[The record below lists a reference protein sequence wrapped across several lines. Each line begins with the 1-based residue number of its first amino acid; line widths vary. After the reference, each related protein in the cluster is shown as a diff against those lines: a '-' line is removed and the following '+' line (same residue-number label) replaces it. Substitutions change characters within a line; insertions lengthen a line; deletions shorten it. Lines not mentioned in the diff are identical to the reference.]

1 MRVRQRKSR
10 AERQIEAQG
19 AALVGMVDAAMIIAC
34 ADGELTQ
41 DEVNVVGEVIDGF
54 FDGNVSRNE
63 INEMLNLSLST
74 LEEQGLEARMEA
86 VAANLPTAE
95 LRGLAL
101 QAAAAVALADQEGD
115 EDEED
120 DVYYEL
126 ASTLGFSEDEADEIW
141 DEVAA
146 QYE

>member
-1 MRVRQRKSR
+1 MRLRQRKSR
-10 AERQIEAQG
+10 QQRQIEAQG

-41 DEVNVVGEVIDGF
+41 DEVNTVGDVIDGF
-54 FDGNVSRNE
+54 FDGNVTRKD

-74 LEEQGLEARMEA
+74 LEQQGLEARMHA
-86 VAANLPTAE
+86 VAENLPSDE
-95 LRGLAL
+95 LRALAL

-120 DVYYEL
+120 EVYYDL
-126 ASTLGFSEDEADEIW
+126 AGVLGFSRDDADEIW
-141 DEVAA
+141 DQVVEMY
-146 QYE
+146 Q

>member
-10 AERQIEAQG
+10 QQKQVEAQG

-34 ADGELTQ
+34 ADGELSQ

-63 INEMLNLSLST
+63 INEMLNLSLNT
-74 LEEQGLEARMEA
+74 LEEQGLEARMQA
-86 VAANLPTAE
+86 VAANLQSDE
-95 LRGLAL
+95 LRQLGLM
-101 QAAAAVALADQEGD
+101 AAAAVALADQEGD

-120 DVYYEL
+120 DVYYDL
-126 ASTLGFSEDEADEIW
+126 ASVLGFSEAEADEIW
-141 DEVAA
+141 DEVAS

>member
-10 AERQIEAQG
+10 QQKQVEAQG

-34 ADGELTQ
+34 ADGELSQ

-63 INEMLNLSLST
+63 INEMLNLSLNT
-74 LEEQGLEARMEA
+74 LEEQGLEARMQA
-86 VAANLPTAE
+86 VAANLQSDE
-95 LRGLAL
+95 LRQLGLM
-101 QAAAAVALADQEGD
+101 AAAAVALADQEGD

-120 DVYYEL
+120 DVYYDL
-126 ASTLGFSEDEADEIW
+126 ASALGFSEDEADEIW
-141 DEVAA
+141 DEVAS

>member
-10 AERQIEAQG
+10 QEKQVEAQG

-34 ADGELTQ
+34 ADGELSQ

-63 INEMLNLSLST
+63 INEMLNLSLNT
-74 LEEQGLEARMEA
+74 LEEQGLEARMQA
-86 VAANLPTAE
+86 VAANLQSDE
-95 LRGLAL
+95 LRQLGLM
-101 QAAAAVALADQEGD
+101 AAAAVALADQEGD

-120 DVYYEL
+120 DVYYDL
-126 ASTLGFSEDEADEIW
+126 ASALGFSEDEADEIW
-141 DEVAA
+141 DQVAS

>member
-10 AERQIEAQG
+10 QERQIEAQG

-41 DEVNVVGEVIDGF
+41 DEVNTVAEVIDGF
-54 FDGNVSRNE
+54 FDGNVTRKE
-63 INEMLNLSLST
+63 INEMLNLSLSAV
-74 LEEQGLEARMEA
+74 EQEGLEARMHA
-86 VAANLPTAE
+86 VAANLPSDE
-95 LRGLAL
+95 LRALAL

-115 EDEED
+115 EGEED
-120 DVYYEL
+120 ATYYEL
-126 ASTLGFSEDEADEIW
+126 ASVLGFSEDDADELW
-141 DEVAA
+141 DQVAA

>member
-10 AERQIEAQG
+10 QQKQVEAQG

-34 ADGELTQ
+34 ADGELSQ

-63 INEMLNLSLST
+63 INEMLNLSLNT
-74 LEEQGLEARMEA
+74 LEEQGIEARMQA
-86 VAANLPTAE
+86 VAANLQSDE
-95 LRGLAL
+95 LRQLGLM
-101 QAAAAVALADQEGD
+101 AAAAVALADQEGD

-120 DVYYEL
+120 DVYYDL
-126 ASTLGFSEDEADEIW
+126 ASVLGFSEDEADEIW
-141 DEVAA
+141 DQVAS

>member
-10 AERQIEAQG
+10 QERQIEAQG

-34 ADGELTQ
+34 ADGELSQ

-63 INEMLNLSLST
+63 INEMLNLSLSA
-74 LEEQGLEARMEA
+74 LEEEGIEARMEA
-86 VAANLPTAE
+86 VAANLPTVE
-95 LRGLAL
+95 LRELAL
-101 QAAAAVALADQEGD
+101 QAAAAVALADEDGD
-115 EDEED
+115 EGEED
-120 DVYYEL
+120 ETFYDL
-126 ASTLGFSEDEADEIW
+126 ASTLGFSEDEADELW
-141 DEVAA
+141 DRVVE